1 MMSRLPVV
9 LYVPNLLGYL
19 RVVLAF
25 VGLAYA
31 THHPVTAVALWIV
44 AALLDLV
51 DGWAARRLNQ
61 TSRFGVVLDIVADN
75 LLRTAG
81 WMAAACAD
89 PHRYLLPATAIIS
102 LEWLT
107 LAATQVHA
115 ASNGD
120 HWKKAR
126 QRDPIFVQ
134 TYFRN
139 NFRNPLGML
148 GVFGLFAA
156 DLVCY
161 GSAHA
166 ILYENVP
173 LFEYVMS
180 IALIGRGLSALVEVW
195 LCGSFFSFI
204 LSQDRPHH
212 EAPDKTQ

>member
-1 MMSRLPVV
+1 MSRLPVV

-19 RVVLAF
+19 RVVLAC

-31 THHPVTAVALWIV
+31 TNPVTAVALWIV

-51 DGWAARRLNQ
+51 DGWAARLLNQ

-75 LLRTAG
+75 LLRTAV
-81 WMAAACAD
+81 WMAAASAD
-89 PHRYLLPATAIIS
+89 PRRYLLMATAVIS

-126 QRDPIFVQ
+126 QRDPLFVQ
-134 TYFRN
+134 AYFRN
-139 NFRNPLGML
+139 NFRNPLGVL

-156 DLVCY
+156 GLVCY
-161 GSAHA
+161 GSVHP

-173 LFEYVMS
+173 LFKYGMTA
-180 IALIGRGLSALVEVW
+180 ALVGRGLSALVEVW
-195 LCGSFFSFI
+195 LCGSFFSYI
-204 LSQDRPHH
+204 LTQDRAEH
-212 EAPDKTQ
+212 EAADKTR